1 MNNSFWLIFLWKAIG
16 TEADPGIFD
25 WGVQTLVQ
33 KGLLNFFVANYFS
46 QRLPRVAQ
54 SVNTRR
60 RWRGKYCFASRGEQ
74 ISQLKSHLR
83 SCRCKNFSLKQASG
97 WIGGVRTPR
106 TLPLDPPLRYSMNTY
121 PGDMWLSTL
130 EIGAAQPRS
139 VTKTAPKFNVLKVWT
154 EALSGMV
161 FVSTPKLSGNE
172 RYSVKVALGFNC

>member
-97 WIGGVRTPR
+97 WIGGWSG
-106 TLPLDPPLRYSMNTY
+106 LPGPSPWIRHCD
-121 PGDMWLSTL
+121 
-130 EIGAAQPRS
+130 I
-139 VTKTAPKFNVLKVWT
+139 VWT
-154 EALSGMV
+154 PIQAICDSPPWRSARRSLALLQKPRQNLTFLRCELKPYPVWFSCRRQSYPVTSGIV
-161 FVSTPKLSGNE
+161 W
-172 RYSVKVALGFNC
+172 R